1 MGRLELGQV
10 WVGEQGQ
17 GREVAEVREA
27 LCPWG
32 FR

>member
-1 MGRLELGQV
+1 MGKLELGQV
-10 WVGEQGQ
+10 WVGEPGQ
-17 GREVAEVREA
+17 GREVAEVRGA